1 MAVTKNLEILKHCP
15 DYYRIME
22 QEIMENDTVSTK
34 IIQIFQE
41 YTFSIDVNNNEQI
54 ELLKR
59 LTKSVNKYF
68 EDSEFKK
75 EIANLMASLRIKVGT
90 NNVFEFI
97 SKKIVEA
104 YDKYCEFYTRN
115 LYIPRWI

>member
-1 MAVTKNLEILKHCP
+1 MAVIKNLEILRYCP
-15 DYYRIME
+15 DYYKIIE
-22 QEIMENDTVSTK
+22 HEIMENDTVSTK

-41 YTFSIDVNNNEQI
+41 YTFSIDINNKEQVD
-54 ELLKR
+54 LLKK
-59 LTKSVNKYF
+59 LTNAINKFF

-75 EIANLMASLRIKVGT
+75 EITNLMATLRIKVGT

-104 YDKYCEFYTRN
+104 YDKYLEFYTRN

>member
-1 MAVTKNLEILKHCP
+1 MAVTKNLEILKYCP
-15 DYYRIME
+15 DYYKIIE
-22 QEIMENDTVSTK
+22 HEIMENDMVSTK

-41 YTFSIDVNNNEQI
+41 YTFSIDINNKEQVD
-54 ELLKR
+54 LLKK
-59 LTKSVNKYF
+59 LTEAVNKYF

-75 EIANLMASLRIKVGT
+75 EIVNLLSSLRIKVGI

-104 YDKYCEFYTRN
+104 YDKYLEFYTRN